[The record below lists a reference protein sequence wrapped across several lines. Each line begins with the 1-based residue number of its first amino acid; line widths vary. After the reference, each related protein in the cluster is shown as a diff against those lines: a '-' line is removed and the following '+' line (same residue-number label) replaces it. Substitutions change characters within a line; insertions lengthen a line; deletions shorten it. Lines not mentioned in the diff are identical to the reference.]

1 MFVAIHQPQYLPW
14 IGYFDKLDRADVFVL
29 LDNVQYKKNEWQNRN
44 RIRTSQGWQWIT
56 VPVLYK
62 YPEKINVVKI
72 NNAVDWR
79 RKHLNALI
87 SNYSKAPFFKEHRLF
102 FEETFARHWEYLG
115 EINLHIIQYLNRALG
130 INKEIVLAS
139 RLSLREEPTE
149 RLIDICKHVQT
160 DTYLSGKDG
169 AKYMNFDTFAQANI
183 QVTFQDFHHPTYS
196 QLHEPFEP
204 FMSIVDL
211 LFNHGSHSLEI
222 IRSQN
227 RP

>member
-1 MFVAIHQPQYLPW
+1 MIAAIHQPQYLPW

-56 VPVLYK
+56 VPVLYH
-62 YPEKINVVKI
+62 YPEKIDAVKI
-72 NNAVDWR
+72 NNTTDWR
-79 RKHLNALI
+79 RKHLNALVY
-87 SNYSKAPFFKEHRLF
+87 NYSKAPFFEEHRLF
-102 FEETFARHWEYLG
+102 FEETFSCHWENLV
-115 EINLHIIQYLNRALG
+115 EINVHILQYLNRALG

-139 RLSLREEPTE
+139 SLALREEPTE
-149 RLIDICKHVQT
+149 RLVDICKHVQA

-169 AKYMNFDTFAQANI
+169 AKYINSDTFAQANI
-183 QVTFQDFHHPTYS
+183 QVTFQDFHHPAYS

-211 LFNHGSHSLEI
+211 LFNHGRNSLEI
-222 IRSQN
+222 IRRQN
-227 RP
+227 RR

>member
-1 MFVAIHQPQYLPW
+1 MIVAIHQPQYLPW

-56 VPVLYK
+56 VPVLYH
-62 YPEKINVVKI
+62 YPEKINAVKI
-72 NNAVDWR
+72 NNTTDWR
-79 RKHLNALI
+79 RKHLNALVY
-87 SNYSKAPFFKEHRLF
+87 NYSKAPFFKEHQFF
-102 FEETFARHWEYLG
+102 FEETFSRHWENLV
-115 EINLHIIQYLNRALG
+115 EINVHIIQYLNRALG

-139 RLSLREEPTE
+139 RLSLREEPTG
-149 RLIDICKHVQT
+149 RLIDICKHVQA

-169 AKYMNFDTFAQANI
+169 AKYINSDTFAQANI
-183 QVTFQDFHHPTYS
+183 QVTFQDFHHPAYS

-211 LFNHGSHSLEI
+211 LFNHGRHSLEI
-222 IRSQN
+222 IRSQK
-227 RP
+227 RR

>member
-1 MFVAIHQPQYLPW
+1 MIVAIHQPQYLPW

-56 VPVLYK
+56 VPVLYH
-62 YPEKINVVKI
+62 YPEKIDAVKI
-72 NNAVDWR
+72 NNTTDWR
-79 RKHLNALI
+79 RKHLNALVY
-87 SNYSKAPFFKEHRLF
+87 NYSKAPFFKEHRLF
-102 FEETFARHWEYLG
+102 FEETFSSHWENLV
-115 EINLHIIQYLNRALG
+115 EINVHIIQYLNRALG

-149 RLIDICKHVQT
+149 RLVDICKHVQA

-169 AKYMNFDTFAQANI
+169 AKYMNSDTFAQANI
-183 QVTFQDFHHPTYS
+183 QVTFQDFHHPAYS

-211 LFNHGSHSLEI
+211 LFNHGRSSLEI

-227 RP
+227 RL

>member
-1 MFVAIHQPQYLPW
+1 MIVAIHQPQYLPW

-56 VPVLYK
+56 VPVLYH
-62 YPEKINVVKI
+62 YPEKIDAVKI
-72 NNAVDWR
+72 NNTTDWR
-79 RKHLNALI
+79 RKHLNALVY
-87 SNYSKAPFFKEHRLF
+87 NYSKAPFFEEHRLF
-102 FEETFARHWEYLG
+102 FEETFSCHWENLV
-115 EINLHIIQYLNRALG
+115 EINVHILQYLNRALG

-139 RLSLREEPTE
+139 SLALREEPTE
-149 RLIDICKHVQT
+149 RLVDICKHVQA

-169 AKYMNFDTFAQANI
+169 AKYMNSDTFARANI
-183 QVTFQDFHHPTYS
+183 QVTFQDFHHPLYP
-196 QLHEPFEP
+196 QLYEPFEP

-211 LFNHGSHSLEI
+211 LFNHGRNSLEI

-227 RP
+227 RQ

>member
-1 MFVAIHQPQYLPW
+1 MIAAIHQPQYLPW

-44 RIRTSQGWQWIT
+44 RIRTSQGWQWVT

-62 YPEKINVVKI
+62 YPEKISDVKI
-72 NNAVDWR
+72 NNTVEWR

-87 SNYSKAPFFKEHRLF
+87 CNYSKAPFFKEYRCF
-102 FEETFARHWEYLG
+102 FEETFSCEWEHLVD
-115 EINLHIIQYLNRALG
+115 INVHIIRYLNKALG

-139 RLSLREEPTE
+139 RLVLREEPTE
-149 RLIDICKHVQT
+149 RLVDICKYVKA

-169 AKYMNFDTFAQANI
+169 AKYMNLDTFSRTNI
-183 QVTFQDFHHPTYS
+183 QVAFQDFHHPIYS

-211 LFNHGSHSLEI
+211 LFNHGSRCLEI
-222 IRSQN
+222 IRSLN

>member
-1 MFVAIHQPQYLPW
+1 MIAAIHQPQYLPW

-44 RIRTSQGWQWIT
+44 RIRTSQGWQWVT

-62 YPEKINVVKI
+62 YPEKISDVKV
-72 NNAVDWR
+72 NNTVEWR

-87 SNYSKAPFFKEHRLF
+87 CNYSKAPFFKEYRCF
-102 FEETFARHWEYLG
+102 FEETFSGEWEHLVD
-115 EINLHIIQYLNRALG
+115 INVHIIRYLNKALG

-139 RLSLREEPTE
+139 RLVLREEPTE
-149 RLIDICKHVQT
+149 RLVDICRYVKA
-160 DTYLSGKDG
+160 DTYLSGRDG
-169 AKYMNFDTFAQANI
+169 AKYMNLDTFSRANI
-183 QVTFQDFHHPTYS
+183 RVAFQDFHHPIYS
-196 QLHEPFEP
+196 QLHKPFEP

-211 LFNHGSHSLEI
+211 LFNHGRRCLEI
-222 IRSQN
+222 IRSLN